1 MDNANAIQATGT
13 FVTNKGFNLIT
24 KLVAAQATLEFTR
37 AAVGTGKPP
46 EGYSPEAMIGLNAY
60 KMDAEISDYGVQDD
74 MAYVTAQIS
83 SDNVQEGFL
92 ATEVGIFAE
101 DPDEGEILYGYMDIS
116 TDPTYIY
123 ANGSSN
129 RSKFA
134 EFTLYMLIGSVSS
147 VVAAVTPGSI
157 ITKETFRAENMQ
169 ATDTYGFLGGAEGA
183 SSSGQAMMDAIVNRI
198 MTQLVT
204 NSSLMEQLGAYVLK
218 SKIVNNFLATDAE
231 TVLSGPMG
239 KSLKDQLDVL
249 NTKQNQLDNDF
260 SEFKRTDVNKN
271 DIDDI
276 SQSGFYR
283 IMDSPDLLIHVRWD
297 TNYMAQ
303 LMFPYGKTQ
312 IAKIRN
318 KFSGTWNDWWDLKSL
333 SNFFMVQP
341 FFGTYVYN
349 GEPTTEVTVLDDRIT
364 NKYHKIIATCQD
376 GDGILKQIT
385 EITAGSFKIVFN
397 NTLTLTRINYCVFYD
412 QV

>member
-1 MDNANAIQATGT
+1 MDNANAIQATGS

-24 KLVAAQATLEFTR
+24 KLAAAQATLEFTR
-37 AAVGTGKPP
+37 AAVGTGKSP
-46 EGYSPEAMIGLNAY
+46 EGYSPESMIGLNAY

-74 MAYVTAQIS
+74 TAYVTAQIS

-169 ATDTYGFLGGAEGA
+169 ATDTYGFLGGDEGA
-183 SSSGQAMMDAIVNRI
+183 SSTGQAMMDAIINRI

-239 KSLKDQLDVL
+239 KNLKEQLDVL
-249 NTKQNQLDNDF
+249 NTKLSEKYGIQRRLTQEDNLNNVVEKGIYWYITGEVPLNAPFQNASLVEVIGSTSDVTQTIQRVTRYGLPGHCAF
-260 SEFKRTDVNKN
+260 RPLLGSEGWLNWAYV
-271 DIDDI
+271 
-276 SQSGFYR
+276 
-283 IMDSPDLLIHVRWD
+283 L
-297 TNYMAQ
+297 
-303 LMFPYGKTQ
+303 TQ
-312 IAKIRN
+312 
-318 KFSGTWNDWWDLKSL
+318 
-333 SNFFMVQP
+333 
-341 FFGTYVYN
+341 
-349 GEPTTEVTVLDDRIT
+349 
-364 NKYHKIIATCQD
+364 
-376 GDGILKQIT
+376 
-385 EITAGSFKIVFN
+385 
-397 NTLTLTRINYCVFYD
+397 NTPVS
-412 QV
+412 